1 MTDTVVIRG
10 SSEATVVV
18 ESGQIQVVDVG
29 IQGPQGQA
37 GVGVPTTNL
46 STGAMIAYDGANFST
61 ITEIPT
67 QITLNGGNF

>member
-18 ESGQIQVVDVG
+18 ESGQIQVIDVG
-29 IQGPQGQA
+29 IQGPTGQT
-37 GVGVPTTNL
+37 GLGVPTANL
-46 STGAMIAYDGANFST
+46 STGAMIAYDGSNFET

>member
-18 ESGQIQVVDVG
+18 ESSQIQVVDVG
-29 IQGPQGQA
+29 IQGPRGQA
-37 GVGVPTTNL
+37 GLGVPTTNL
-46 STGAMIAYDGANFST
+46 VTGAIIAYDGSNFST
-61 ITEIPT
+61 LTEIPT

>member
-1 MTDTVVIRG
+1 MTETVVVRG

-18 ESGQIQVVDVG
+18 ESDQIQVVDVG
-29 IQGPQGQA
+29 IAGATGQA
-37 GVGVPTTNL
+37 GLGVPTTNL
-46 STGAMIAYDGANFST
+46 SVGAMIAYDGSNFST